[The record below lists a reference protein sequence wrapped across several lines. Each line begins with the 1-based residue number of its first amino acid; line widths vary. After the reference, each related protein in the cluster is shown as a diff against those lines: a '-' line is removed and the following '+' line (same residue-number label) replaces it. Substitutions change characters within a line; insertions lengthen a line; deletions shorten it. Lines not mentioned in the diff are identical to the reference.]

1 MIDLLAK
8 YFSSHNNKEKLKVG
22 ILKLD
27 KVYEKLGQID
37 FCDTKYLQMVF
48 EVTTPGVYQTV
59 DINVYHLG
67 DYNFLIGDKEVIGLE
82 DLIECIREEVKKES
96 DKIRNEFKQEKEVF
110 KTLDN
115 ILGGIKND

>member
-8 YFSSHNNKEKLKVG
+8 YFSLADNKKKLRVG

-27 KVYEKLGQID
+27 EVYEKLGQID
-37 FCDTKYLQMVF
+37 FCDTKYLQMIF
-48 EVTTPGVYQTV
+48 EVITPGVYQTV

-67 DYNFLIGDKEVIGLE
+67 GYNFLIGDKEVTGLE
-82 DLIECIREEVKKES
+82 DLIESIREEVKKES
-96 DKIRNEFKQEKEVF
+96 DEIINERKQEQEVF

-115 ILGGIKND
+115 ILRGMEND

>member
-8 YFSSHNNKEKLKVG
+8 YFSFENSKEKLTIG
-22 ILKLD
+22 SFKLD
-27 KVYEKLGQID
+27 EVHEKLGQID

-48 EVTTPGVYQTV
+48 EVITPEVYKTK

-67 DYNFLIGDKEVIGLE
+67 DYNFLIGDKEVTGLE
-82 DLIECIREEVKKES
+82 DLIEGIREEVKKES
-96 DKIRNEFKQEKEVF
+96 DKIRNERKKEKEVF

-115 ILGGIKND
+115 ILRGMKND

>member
-1 MIDLLAK
+1 MIDLLVK
-8 YFSSHNNKEKLKVG
+8 YFSFADNKEKLTIG
-22 ILKLD
+22 SFKLD
-27 KVYEKLGQID
+27 EVHEKLGQID

-48 EVTTPGVYQTV
+48 EVIIPNMYKTI

-67 DYNFLIGDKEVIGLE
+67 DYNFLIKDKEVTGFE

-96 DKIRNEFKQEKEVF
+96 DKIRNERKQEKEVF

-115 ILGGIKND
+115 ILRGLKND